1 MCLPPRGDEEAYDS
15 SKRLAPRRRLL
26 HQLPAIVDDD
36 DDTPTVTFEEALEQ
50 VFLVPTT
57 LSSIDSIEERNQ
69 LWYNREDIKEFRR
82 QAASISQ
89 QLRDG
94 LSITEYTRGLE
105 LRTSLHRQDRKQMI
119 VKRILEAQEDDSAPE
134 DLARIAQQH
143 SIWSRKLALAQAH
156 KDYYAAY
163 HPNLTSVLP
172 EMPALLDCHK
182 DMATKKRSLLG
193 GTMAQTGRRV
203 RCRMF

>member
-1 MCLPPRGDEEAYDS
+1 MCLPSREKVAYESAPPKHHPRTA
-15 SKRLAPRRRLL
+15 RR
-26 HQLPAIVDDD
+26 HYYDDD
-36 DDTPTVTFEEALEQ
+36 DEPRVSFQQDSNQ
-50 VFLVPTT
+50 VHFVSTSCSHAKT
-57 LSSIDSIEERNQ
+57 SAERHE
-69 LWYNREDIKEFRR
+69 LWYNRDDIKEFRR
-82 QAASISQ
+82 QAANLGKRMREDPQSCAK
-89 QLRDG
+89 
-94 LSITEYTRGLE
+94 EETRGLE

-119 VKRILEAQEDDSAPE
+119 VKRILKAQEDDSTPE

-172 EMPALLDCHK
+172 EMPALLDCGR
-182 DMATKKRSLLG
+182 DLSRNKRSLLG
-193 GTMAQTGRRV
+193 TSLEQSGRRV